1 MADLIVGLD
10 IGTTKVCAV
19 VGEMAENGLVD
30 VVGIGTRP
38 SHGMRKGV
46 VVNIEQTVQSI
57 RGAIE
62 DAELMAGCEIN
73 SVYVGIAGGHI
84 AGINSH
90 GVIAVKGGEVGQ
102 RDVERALDAA
112 RAVAIPADRE
122 VIHIL
127 PQEYIVDNQRGIA
140 DPLGM
145 AGVRLEVKVHIVTG
159 AVTSAQNIVRSCHRS
174 ELEVSDIA
182 LESLASA
189 KAVLTEEERELG
201 VALVDIGGGTTDI
214 AVLSMNGVAVSSSL
228 KVAGNYFD
236 EMIARY
242 VRRQHGVVVG
252 QVTAENVK
260 IQIGQVYPR
269 DEERSM
275 NVKGRDFK
283 TGMPKVITLTSTEI
297 FEVLRRPARMITD
310 EVLAVL
316 EQTSPELVSDIS
328 ENGITLTGGCSQ
340 IWGMD
345 LLIAERTGIGCVL
358 ADDPDACTAYGAGKS
373 LAWINHMQE
382 GPINIARKRAMR
394 G

>member
-1 MADLIVGLD
+1 MFLFSNDLGVDLGTSNVLIYADG
-10 IGTTKVCAV
+10 K
-19 VGEMAENGLVD
+19 GLVVREPS
-30 VVGIGTRP
+30 VVAMDKNTGKILQVGAAARNMLGRTPGNVVAMHPLKDGTVSDHEMTVRMLQEMFKTATKASFFTPKPRVVISVP
-38 SHGMRKGV
+38 SGV
-46 VVNIEQTVQSI
+46 SEVEERSVINA
-57 RGAIE
+57 AIE
-62 DAELMAGCEIN
+62 AGARRVFLIEEPLA
-73 SVYVGIAGGHI
+73 AG
-84 AGINSH
+84 
-90 GVIAVKGGEVGQ
+90 
-102 RDVERALDAA
+102 
-112 RAVAIPADRE
+112 
-122 VIHIL
+122 
-127 PQEYIVDNQRGIA
+127 
-140 DPLGM
+140 LG
-145 AGVRLEVKVHIVTG
+145 A
-159 AVTSAQNIVRSCHRS
+159 
-174 ELEVSDIA
+174 A

-242 VRRQHGVVVG
+242 VRRQHGVVIG